1 MKKESFT
8 VKKILLP
15 SLLNNNEI
23 TISTEKGLEL
33 AFKAFSEMK
42 FNNFSA
48 DELCCLYKWHSV
60 VIRNYKIKYR
70 KDEND
75 NLIYNH

>member
-1 MKKESFT
+1 MTKESFT

-15 SLLNNNEI
+15 SLLNNNEV

-33 AFKAFSEMK
+33 AFEAFSKMK

-48 DELCCLYKWHSV
+48 QELSCLYKWHAI

-75 NLIYNH
+75 NLIYSH